1 MSMSLHIESLE
12 ITISSM
18 KKEIEDLRKENM
30 AFRKSIS
37 NAILSLKNSN
47 DESREMIVGK
57 TGGGITNDSSF
68 KPKFKIIKSKDKI

>member
-1 MSMSLHIESLE
+1 
-12 ITISSM
+12 
-18 KKEIEDLRKENM
+18 M

-68 KPKFKIIKSKDKI
+68 KPKFKIIKSKDKV